1 MCFVPLKTVY
11 QACNTYMFTKKKIK
25 WMVEQDDFWVLW
37 MLKRGFCTEQNLS
50 FCIPSVYS
58 LHYFTKVVY
67 AYYTHMGNSHS

>member
-1 MCFVPLKTVY
+1 
-11 QACNTYMFTKKKIK
+11 
-25 WMVEQDDFWVLW
+25 MVEQDDFWVLW